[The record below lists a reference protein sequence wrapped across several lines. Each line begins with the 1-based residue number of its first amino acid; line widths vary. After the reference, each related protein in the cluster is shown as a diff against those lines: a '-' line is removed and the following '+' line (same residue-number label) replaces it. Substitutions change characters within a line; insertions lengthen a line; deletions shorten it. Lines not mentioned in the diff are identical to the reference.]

1 MTMLDDDDRA
11 VLRFLYKKSLT
22 KDGKHGRTPNM
33 LASGVTCIA
42 LSADAAVRHLGY
54 AISTAVAGR
63 THDGSPVHRT
73 VVIHTRKSVLHL
85 ILAVTGLAVTAVY
98 GPVWIFR
105 CAIARLTPPPPRPPD
120 GTTTAEQH
128 AGTASTGTAP
138 VPDDANQRNH

>member
-11 VLRFLYKKSLT
+11 VIRFLYKKSLT

-42 LSADAAVRHLGY
+42 LSADAAVRHLSY

-63 THDGSPVHRT
+63 THDGSPVHRE
-73 VVIHTRKSVLHL
+73 VVIHTRKSALHL
-85 ILAVTGLAVTAVY
+85 ILAVTGLAVTTVY
-98 GPVWIFR
+98 GPVWLFR

-128 AGTASTGTAP
+128 AGTASTGAAP
-138 VPDDANQRNH
+138 TPDDANQRNH